1 MVRKLIKNDL
11 RHNIQ
16 LYYFILFLMQDL
28 FDYDFYL
35 GQIECICPVGYQ
47 GHVCEICVNQTEPDS
62 YSRKF
67 PPTQKISITV

>member
-1 MVRKLIKNDL
+1 
-11 RHNIQ
+11 
-16 LYYFILFLMQDL
+16 MQDL